1 VTKGANR
8 WQYILTGLA
17 ALAMVVSLCL
27 VFAYVPTERVMGPV
41 QRIFYFHVPVA
52 WVAFLAFLVACA
64 AGLGY
69 LVRRELSCDAL
80 QIASAEIGVVFSA
93 TVLMTGS
100 LWARPIW
107 NTWWTWDPR
116 LTTTLIMW
124 LYYAASLMLRNAAEG
139 EERKARFSA
148 LLNIIGFVNVPI
160 VFLTI
165 RLWRTIHPV
174 LFTSEGFGLEP
185 RMLVTLMVC
194 LASFTLL
201 FACLVGIRIRA
212 ERLAR
217 EVRNLQRHTL
227 ARADEWKG
235 GLR

>member
-1 VTKGANR
+1 MKADDR
-8 WQYILTGLA
+8 WQFILTGLA

-69 LVRRELSCDAL
+69 LLRQELSWDAL
-80 QIASAEIGVVFSA
+80 QVASAEIGVVFSTA
-93 TVLMTGS
+93 VLMTGS
-100 LWARPIW
+100 LWAKPIW

-124 LYYAASLMLRNAAEG
+124 LYYVASLMLRNAADG

-160 VFLTI
+160 VFLAI
-165 RLWRTIHPV
+165 RLWRTIHPI
-174 LFTSEGFGLEP
+174 LFSSEGFGLEP
-185 RMLVTLMVC
+185 SMLLTLIVC
-194 LASFTLL
+194 LATFTLL
-201 FACLVGIRIRA
+201 YACLLGIRMRA
-212 ERLAR
+212 ERLAS
-217 EVRNLQRHTL
+217 EVRALRRQAL
-227 ARADEWKG
+227 ARADEWRG